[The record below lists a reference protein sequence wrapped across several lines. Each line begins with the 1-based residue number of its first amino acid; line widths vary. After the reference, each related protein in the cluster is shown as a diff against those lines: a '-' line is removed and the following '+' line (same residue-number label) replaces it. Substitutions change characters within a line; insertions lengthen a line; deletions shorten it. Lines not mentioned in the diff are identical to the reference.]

1 MNDAKRCILVCIKL
15 IGLISAVCWSLFLL
29 PVDPTGLFKDM
40 ASRLITHHIP
50 PMSVEER
57 REALIRASELALSRG
72 VTSVVDFG
80 RVGASEHPWSCIFP
94 LSSVFLVSLDI

>member
-1 MNDAKRCILVCIKL
+1 MNDDKRCILVCIKF
-15 IGLISAVCWSLFLL
+15 IGLINAVCWSLFLL
-29 PVDPTGLFKDM
+29 PEDPTGLFKDM

-80 RVGASEHPWSCIFP
+80 RVGASEHPWDDFRGLAS
-94 LSSVFLVSLDI
+94 FLFLLCS

>member
-1 MNDAKRCILVCIKL
+1 MHT
-15 IGLISAVCWSLFLL
+15 GLHQVDWTDQCCLLELFLL
-29 PVDPTGLFKDM
+29 PEDPTGLFKDM

-50 PMSVEER
+50 PISVEER

-80 RVGASEHPWSCIFP
+80 RFGASEQRWDDFRGLAS
-94 LSSVFLVSLDI
+94 FLFLLCS

>member
-1 MNDAKRCILVCIKL
+1 MNDAKRCILVCIEL
-15 IGLISAVCWSLFLL
+15 VGLISAVCWSLFLL

-57 REALIRASELALSRG
+57 REALIRASKLALSRG

-80 RVGASEHPWSCIFP
+80 RVGASEYPWDDFRGLAS
-94 LSSVFLVSLDI
+94 FLFLLCF